1 MKNNMIACP
10 TGLLAHRRQCLFD
23 HCDALDEACRGLQS
37 AIEALN
43 ADDARHGDDV
53 AALEDIA
60 GGLGRDLAAVQ
71 AELNRLDALERR
83 SMGREALR

>member
-1 MKNNMIACP
+1 MPIFIQINDIDNVAV
-10 TGLLAHRRQCLFD
+10 
-23 HCDALDEACRGLQS
+23 ALHPAPAGT
-37 AIEALN
+37 AF
-43 ADDARHGDDV
+43 GGV